1 MKKTTQRE
9 ILQKF
14 LRVLRLMRPYW
25 WSLANVMIVGIIIQA
40 IGMAVPYFSQLLID
54 VAYANYSVTLMQL
67 LVIAIIVVNV
77 ATVVMRNLRNY
88 ANTRLS
94 ARLNNGIGLQF
105 FNHIQH
111 LPIRFFDE
119 RRTGEILSRFQ
130 DINASLNT
138 VINSFQTICM
148 SGIYLLLIP
157 PLLFYMNWK
166 LALMA
171 LLSIPLNVYSIYLSG
186 RASRPYLQK
195 TAEAYA
201 ELRGVQIEFID
212 NIKTLKTMALEP
224 HIYQKTANLM
234 QQAMQVQFKTARI
247 GNTYNIING
256 LTRSLSTA
264 LYTWFGWHMIF
275 SAKISLGEFIAF
287 TTYVGYLYGPVSDFI
302 SLFSDLQQ
310 SAVNSNRMFE
320 YLDKSPEQDPQQAL
334 IQSQDLNPI
343 LKGEIALKAV
353 DFSYT
358 SGKPVLQ
365 QINLHISPGTVTA
378 VVGPSGSGKTSL
390 LRLITRLD
398 IPDAGEICFDSLAVS
413 NIPLRALRSQIAVVW
428 QEVGLIKG
436 TFWDNLTLGVTNPSR
451 ELVTQIVHLCC
462 LAELIE
468 SLPQKYETEIAE
480 RGATLSAGQ
489 RQRMAIARA
498 LIRQTPIL
506 ILDEATANIDVET
519 EMTVLNNILTTFP
532 EKTIIFVSHR
542 LASAS
547 LADQIC
553 VLESGRLAEVGNHQG
568 LLSQNGLYYRM
579 CEKNQLLDKAPLAAP
594 IYHEKSARAVDLA

>member
-1 MKKTTQRE
+1 MKQTTQRE

-14 LRVLRLMRPYW
+14 LRVLRLMRPHW
-25 WSLANVMIVGIIIQA
+25 WSLANVMVVGIIIQVL
-40 IGMAVPYFSQLLID
+40 GMAVPYFSQLLID
-54 VAYANYSVTLMQL
+54 VAYANYSITLMQL

-77 ATVVMRNLRNY
+77 ATVVIRNVRNY
-88 ANTRLS
+88 ANTRLT
-94 ARLNNGIGLQF
+94 ARMNNGIGLQF

-111 LPIRFFDE
+111 LPLRFFDE

-138 VINSFQTICM
+138 VVNSFQTVCM

-157 PLLFYMNWK
+157 PLLFFINWK

-201 ELRGVQIEFID
+201 ELRGVQIEFVD

-224 HIYQKTANLM
+224 YIYQKTANLM

-247 GNTYNIING
+247 GNTYNVING

-264 LYTWFGWHMIF
+264 LFTWYGWHMIF
-275 SAKISLGEFIAF
+275 SAQLSLGQFIAF

-302 SLFSDLQQ
+302 SLLSDLQQ
-310 SAVNSNRMFE
+310 SSVNFNRMFE
-320 YLDKSPEQDPQQAL
+320 YLDKTPEQDPQQAL
-334 IQSQDLNPI
+334 SLTANHQPQ
-343 LKGEIALKAV
+343 LKGEITLQEIN
-353 DFSYT
+353 FSYT
-358 SGKPVLQ
+358 TGKLVLN
-365 QINLHISPGTVTA
+365 QINLHISPGTITA

-398 IPDAGEICFDSLAVS
+398 LPESGTLCFDNQEVS
-413 NIPLRALRSQIAVVW
+413 HIPLSALRGQIAVVW

-436 TFWDNLTLGVTNPSR
+436 SFWHNLTLGVENPST
-451 ELVTQIVHLCC
+451 ELVTKIVQLCC
-462 LAELIE
+462 LEEFIE
-468 SLPQKYETEIAE
+468 SLPQKYDTEIAE

-519 EMTVLNNILTTFP
+519 EMKIFNNILTAFP

-553 VLESGRLAEVGNHQG
+553 VLESGQLIEVGNHQQ

-579 CEKNQLLDKAPLAAP
+579 CEKNQLLDKPVLSP
-594 IYHEKSARAVDLA
+594 VYHEKSARAVDLA